1 MLKQDGERRQFENVV
16 KSPETCASRTH
27 RLKPMPTTLLTKR
40 RRGFSQRGREAAF
53 ASFPTCS
60 FCAKS
65 LPHLNF
71 PIGGFAAAGLSFRE
85 FQSGL

>member
-16 KSPETCASRTH
+16 KSPETCASR
-27 RLKPMPTTLLTKR
+27 
-40 RRGFSQRGREAAF
+40 GREAAF
-53 ASFPTCS
+53 ASFPTRS

-65 LPHLNF
+65 LPYLNF